1 MNRFLIDKHKMRG
14 GSVVIDDPQ
23 QIHHLKNVLRI
34 KSSGQVEVFDGSGNE
49 YIARVIRIG
58 EKEINLEIKRL
69 DTPPSAAGLNLVVAC
84 AIPKN
89 VKMDDIVDKLTQLGV
104 DRIIPLETERGIVRL
119 DSLKKAGRLR
129 RWEKISLS
137 AAKQS
142 HNCKLP
148 LIDPVSKFRDV
159 ISASRG
165 YDLKLIP
172 TLDGHRQS
180 LAEIFKNEGSL
191 AHKVIILIG
200 PEGDFTCAEISLAR
214 EAGFLPVSLG
224 RRILRVDTAAVAAAA
239 FIRLNE
245 KR

>member
-1 MNRFLIDKHKMRG
+1 MNRFMIDKDKIRG
-14 GSVVIDDPQ
+14 NSVAIGDPQ

-34 KSSGQVEVFDGSGNE
+34 KSSRRVEVFDGSGNE

-58 EKEINLEIKRL
+58 EKEINLEIERVHV
-69 DTPPSAAGLNLVVAC
+69 PIVAGLDLAVAC

-104 DRIIPLETERGIVRL
+104 DRIIPLETERVIVRL
-119 DSLKKAGRLR
+119 DSMKKADRLR

-142 HNCKLP
+142 HSCKLP
-148 LIDPVSKFRDV
+148 RIDPVSKFRDV
-159 ISASRG
+159 ISASG
-165 YDLKLIP
+165 DYDLKLIP
-172 TLDGHRQS
+172 TLDGSRQS
-180 LAEIFKNEGSL
+180 FGEIFEKEGRG
-191 AHKVIILIG
+191 ADRIMILIG
-200 PEGDFTCAEISLAR
+200 PEGDFTSAEVSLAR

-224 RRILRVDTAAVAAAA
+224 RSILRVDTAAVAAAA